1 MPANELDLHVRP
13 LSEFCDVPLGVH
25 YDIYLKFEIRAYWQP
40 LLINYLNVSDN
51 SVLMDTIRLHHETTK
66 NVTVSSMLNKDTYS
80 SSLRTLMKHYTR
92 ELFDIVCK
100 IYQED
105 ILRFN
110 YTEEVKILSLL
121 F

>member
-1 MPANELDLHVRP
+1 MRP
-13 LSEFCDVPLGVH
+13 LSEFCDLPLGVH
-25 YDIYLKFEIRAYWQP
+25 YDIFLKSEIRAYWQP

-51 SVLMDTIRLHHETTK
+51 SVLMDTIRLHHDEPKQTFVDMLHPTT
-66 NVTVSSMLNKDTYS
+66 NS